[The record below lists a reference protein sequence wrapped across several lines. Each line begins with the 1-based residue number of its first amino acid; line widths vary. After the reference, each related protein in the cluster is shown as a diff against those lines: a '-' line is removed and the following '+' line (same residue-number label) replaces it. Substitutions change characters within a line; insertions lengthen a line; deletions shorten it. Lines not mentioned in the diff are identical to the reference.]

1 MIYYDFINVAHSERH
16 MIELYEYPKSLKLS
30 YADAELLSWT
40 CTHNN
45 KYDWRL
51 PTVRD
56 ELPFIMGLTCWIPD
70 GSPHEFEYRKFRK
83 VVLVR

>member
-1 MIYYDFINVAHSERH
+1 MVHNPSERL

-51 PTVRD
+51 PTKWD
-56 ELPFIMGLTCWIPD
+56 DIPFIMQVECWNPT
-70 GSPHEFEYRKFRK
+70 GSPYEFEYRKFRP

>member
-1 MIYYDFINVAHSERH
+1 MS
-16 MIELYEYPKSLKLS
+16 ELYEYPGSLKVS
-30 YADAELLSWT
+30 YADAELIAWT

-51 PTVRD
+51 PTMWD
-56 ELPFIMGLTCWIPD
+56 EIPFLMQLECWALD
-70 GSPHEFEYRKFRK
+70 GSPYEFEYRKFRK